1 MTVSLEQVAPG
12 NPCTLRF
19 ANNAAILSGNLTV
32 HLPQHLARPF
42 NFGSRSTQNCKYHF
56 IVFVTILRL
65 NSVNAAAA
73 GTVTFNQI
81 VVSGCIQE
89 DLVLRFSAHHL
100 TTVTSVPFDVF
111 TGPNVPNITG

>member
-1 MTVSLEQVAPG
+1 MHIPE
-12 NPCTLRF
+12 R
-19 ANNAAILSGNLTV
+19 
-32 HLPQHLARPF
+32 LACPF
-42 NFGSRSTQNCKYHF
+42 NFGSSPTQTCKYHF
-56 IVFVTILRL
+56 VIFKVAVLHF
-65 NSVNAAAA
+65 SSENAAAA

-111 TGPNVPNITG
+111 AGPNMPNITGQASDAVYRPRRPLAL

>member
-1 MTVSLEQVAPG
+1 MHIPERLACLFDVGSSPTQTCKDHFVILVAV
-12 NPCTLRF
+12 L
-19 ANNAAILSGNLTV
+19 
-32 HLPQHLARPF
+32 
-42 NFGSRSTQNCKYHF
+42 HF
-56 IVFVTILRL
+56 
-65 NSVNAAAA
+65 SSENAAAA

-111 TGPNVPNITG
+111 TGPNMPNITGQALDAVYRPRRPLAL